1 MSMKAYDMTRNGI
14 KNKKILVT
22 GAGGFIGSH
31 LTEHLVKLG
40 ANVRV
45 LLKYNSRDDR
55 GQIDLLPGKIQEAVE
70 MHWGD
75 LRDATSVFNAVKG
88 CEIVFHLG
96 SLIAIPYSYTNPAD
110 YVQTNTFGTTNI
122 MNACLEHDVEKVV
135 HTSTSEVYGTAQYV
149 PIDEKHPLQ
158 GQSPYSASKIGADMI
173 AESFYRSFEL
183 PVGIIR
189 PFNTYGPRQSTRAI
203 IPTIITQLIN
213 NKKEIQLGSL
223 TPTRDLN
230 FVFDTV
236 RGFIHVA
243 QSDNSVGKVINIGSG
258 REISIG
264 DLVKKIGSLM
274 GKDIVITQDPNRM
287 RPEKSEVER
296 LLCDNTRACE
306 ILNWKPEV
314 TLAKGLE
321 LTIDWIEKNLE
332 RFKRIDKY
340 TV

>member
-1 MSMKAYDMTRNGI
+1 MSNIEPYFSDRN
-14 KNKKILVT
+14 ILVT

-31 LTEHLVKLG
+31 LTEHLVELG

-45 LLKYNSRDDR
+45 LLRYNSRDDR
-55 GQIDLLPGKIQEAVE
+55 GQIDLLQDSVQNAIEVV
-70 MHWGD
+70 WGD

-88 CEIVFHLG
+88 CDIVFHLG

-122 MNACLEHDVEKVV
+122 MNACLEHHVKKVV

-183 PVGIIR
+183 PVSIIR

-213 NKKEIQLGSL
+213 NKKEIQLGAL

-230 FVFDTV
+230 FVSDTV

-243 QSDNSVGKVINIGSG
+243 QSDNSVGQVTNVGSG
-258 REISIG
+258 KEISIG

-274 GKDIVITQDPNRM
+274 GKDIVVTQDPNRM
-287 RPEKSEVER
+287 RPGKSEVER
-296 LLCDNTRACE
+296 LLCDNTKANE

-314 TLAKGLE
+314 TLDKGLE
-321 LTIDWIEKNLE
+321 LTIDWIEKNRE
-332 RFKRIDKY
+332 RFKRVGKY

>member
-1 MSMKAYDMTRNGI
+1 MTKTDYRS
-14 KNKKILVT
+14 KKILVT

-31 LTEHLVKLG
+31 LAEHLVELG
-40 ANVRV
+40 ANVRA
-45 LLKYNSRDDR
+45 LLRYNSRADR
-55 GQIDLLPGKIQEAVE
+55 GQIDYIQGGVE
-70 MHWGD
+70 DSIEVVWGD
-75 LRDATSVFNAVKG
+75 LRDTTSVFNAIKG
-88 CEIVFHLG
+88 CDIVFHLG

-122 MNACLEHDVEKVV
+122 MNACLEHGVEKVV

-203 IPTIITQLIN
+203 IPTIITQLFN
-213 NKKEIQLGSL
+213 NEKEIRLGSL
-223 TPTRDLN
+223 TPTRDLT

-236 RGFIHVA
+236 QGFIHVA
-243 QSDNSVGKVINIGSG
+243 QSDNSVGQVTNVGSG
-258 REISIG
+258 MEISIR
-264 DLVKKIGSLM
+264 DLVKKIASLM
-274 GKDIVITQDPNRM
+274 GKDIVVTQDPNRM

-296 LLCDNTRACE
+296 LLCDNTKAYE
-306 ILNWKPEV
+306 TLNWKPEV
-314 TLAKGLE
+314 TLDKGLG

-332 RFKRIDKY
+332 RFKRVGKY
-340 TV
+340 TL